1 MLGKQCQSFE
11 RVVRSA
17 GNETECNIFSEIW
30 GPGIRIS
37 YSGRWAERKWPVPK
51 GTVKEKFSPYSQ
63 RNIDLGFA
71 EAKRL
76 TDSSGSKSGFIK
88 EK

>member
-1 MLGKQCQSFE
+1 
-11 RVVRSA
+11 
-17 GNETECNIFSEIW
+17 
-30 GPGIRIS
+30 
-37 YSGRWAERKWPVPK
+37 
-51 GTVKEKFSPYSQ
+51 VKEKFSPYSQ